1 MVTIAMKK
9 CTARYL
15 LAEIDDGKY
24 CLFSYISIPKSI
36 PIDIKIFN
44 NNADQGDSKLYFLQ
58 IAPTPRECC
67 EDSSVPEFC
76 LGLCSPA
83 DASAR
88 QENRITFC
96 SKYDTIIEKC
106 FQSAEGK
113 RQGDQLF

>member
-1 MVTIAMKK
+1 MRQFSVVCFTIVRHLNVIRLSPSA
-9 CTARYL
+9 CR
-15 LAEIDDGKY
+15 
-24 CLFSYISIPKSI
+24 
-36 PIDIKIFN
+36 IDIKIFN

-106 FQSAEGK
+106 FQSAKGK
-113 RQGDQLF
+113 SQEEQQLLIFYRI